1 MVPHDRFTD
10 LRRPPSAIARS
21 STIEHDIMRRVREWM
36 AGGPPPHGLPSLRQ
50 PPTAR
55 AVEDCL
61 DATAVLMD
69 RSPGVSLRGFAT
81 SPRSFVAAHR
91 KRERERRADPD
102 LARHP
107 DPSPVQLDE
116 LARERQPKPRALRLL
131 VRRPHLAKLLEHRL
145 LIPRR
150 DADAGV

>member
-61 DATAVLMD
+61 DETAVLMD
-69 RSPGVSLRGFAT
+69 LVDVVYNMRL
-81 SPRSFVAAHR
+81 AAANQMITKSKQLP
-91 KRERERRADPD
+91 KR
-102 LARHP
+102 LAESH
-107 DPSPVQLDE
+107 
-116 LARERQPKPRALRLL
+116 
-131 VRRPHLAKLLEHRL
+131 
-145 LIPRR
+145 
-150 DADAGV
+150 

>member
-61 DATAVLMD
+61 DETAVLMD
-69 RSPGVSLRGFAT
+69 QSPDPRGASSQRDDG
-81 SPRSFVAAHR
+81 SPR
-91 KRERERRADPD
+91 P
-102 LARHP
+102 
-107 DPSPVQLDE
+107 
-116 LARERQPKPRALRLL
+116 PRALPPGHTA
-131 VRRPHLAKLLEHRL
+131 RPL
-145 LIPRR
+145 PRYPNR
-150 DADAGV
+150 TTPPPTPPP

>member
-61 DATAVLMD
+61 DETAVLMD
-69 RSPGVSLRGFAT
+69 RSQDVYARPHQLHSEVWNALDLIAEDTALGDEILPVDPSKF
-81 SPRSFVAAHR
+81 PHPVV
-91 KRERERRADPD
+91 ERP
-102 LARHP
+102 LARW
-107 DPSPVQLDE
+107 VRLD
-116 LARERQPKPRALRLL
+116 
-131 VRRPHLAKLLEHRL
+131 
-145 LIPRR
+145 
-150 DADAGV
+150 

>member
-10 LRRPPSAIARS
+10 LRRPPSAIVRS
-21 STIEHDIMRRVREWM
+21 PTIEYDIMRRVREWM

-69 RSPGVSLRGFAT
+69 GPPPHGLPSLRQPPTARAVEDCLDAT
-81 SPRSFVAAHR
+81 AVLMDQS
-91 KRERERRADPD
+91 
-102 LARHP
+102 P
-107 DPSPVQLDE
+107 DPP
-116 LARERQPKPRALRLL
+116 
-131 VRRPHLAKLLEHRL
+131 
-145 LIPRR
+145 
-150 DADAGV
+150 AGGATAGSRGAAP

>member
-1 MVPHDRFTD
+1 MVSHDRFTD

-21 STIEHDIMRRVREWM
+21 STIEYDIMRRVREWM

-69 RSPGVSLRGFAT
+69 ESPDPPAEGAARAARSSPSAPARLGPCG
-81 SPRSFVAAHR
+81 SPRSGR
-91 KRERERRADPD
+91 PC
-102 LARHP
+102 
-107 DPSPVQLDE
+107 PSS
-116 LARERQPKPRALRLL
+116 
-131 VRRPHLAKLLEHRL
+131 
-145 LIPRR
+145 
-150 DADAGV
+150 

>member
-61 DATAVLMD
+61 DENAVLMD
-69 RSPGVSLRGFAT
+69 RSPGEASAD
-81 SPRSFVAAHR
+81 SRSQAAHLPHR
-91 KRERERRADPD
+91 ERERERRADPH

-107 DPSPVQLDE
+107 DPAPVQLDE
-116 LARERQPKPRALRLL
+116 LPGKGQ
-131 VRRPHLAKLLEHRL
+131 
-145 LIPRR
+145 
-150 DADAGV
+150 

>member
-1 MVPHDRFTD
+1 MVSHDRFTD

-61 DATAVLMD
+61 DETAVLMD
-69 RSPGVSLRGFAT
+69 RSPGPPAAGGRTPQPHGGSPCPGRPTAVRTAATNCVTSIGFAW
-81 SPRSFVAAHR
+81 
-91 KRERERRADPD
+91 
-102 LARHP
+102 
-107 DPSPVQLDE
+107 
-116 LARERQPKPRALRLL
+116 
-131 VRRPHLAKLLEHRL
+131 
-145 LIPRR
+145 
-150 DADAGV
+150 

>member
-61 DATAVLMD
+61 DETAVLMD
-69 RSPGVSLRGFAT
+69 RSPDPPDSEPTAGSSSRG
-81 SPRSFVAAHR
+81 PWRSC
-91 KRERERRADPD
+91 KEM
-102 LARHP
+102 
-107 DPSPVQLDE
+107 
-116 LARERQPKPRALRLL
+116 
-131 VRRPHLAKLLEHRL
+131 
-145 LIPRR
+145 R
-150 DADAGV
+150 DGRDKF

>member
-61 DATAVLMD
+61 DETAVLMD
-69 RSPGVSLRGFAT
+69 QS
-81 SPRSFVAAHR
+81 
-91 KRERERRADPD
+91 
-102 LARHP
+102 P
-107 DPSPVQLDE
+107 DPPAAGATAGSSG
-116 LARERQPKPRALRLL
+116 RLRLTHRHTQTVSCCL
-131 VRRPHLAKLLEHRL
+131 QRPPDGQWRPAVAGRATVRTRASCTKT
-145 LIPRR
+145 
-150 DADAGV
+150 

>member
-55 AVEDCL
+55 AVDDCL
-61 DATAVLMD
+61 DETAVLMD
-69 RSPGVSLRGFAT
+69 QS
-81 SPRSFVAAHR
+81 
-91 KRERERRADPD
+91 
-102 LARHP
+102 P
-107 DPSPVQLDE
+107 DPPAE
-116 LARERQPKPRALRLL
+116 KR
-131 VRRPHLAKLLEHRL
+131 
-145 LIPRR
+145 RR
-150 DADAGV
+150 DRQAESLGGLEVDHELELGRLRDG

>member
-61 DATAVLMD
+61 DETAVLMD
-69 RSPGVSLRGFAT
+69 RSP
-81 SPRSFVAAHR
+81 
-91 KRERERRADPD
+91 DP
-102 LARHP
+102 
-107 DPSPVQLDE
+107 
-116 LARERQPKPRALRLL
+116 
-131 VRRPHLAKLLEHRL
+131 RRPAPQ
-145 LIPRR
+145 I
-150 DADAGV
+150 DAGQDRQNTDDDPNFLCPSEARIAR

>member
-61 DATAVLMD
+61 DETAVLMD
-69 RSPGVSLRGFAT
+69 LVAVVYYMRLAAANQMITT
-81 SPRSFVAAHR
+81 SKQRP
-91 KRERERRADPD
+91 KR
-102 LARHP
+102 L
-107 DPSPVQLDE
+107 
-116 LARERQPKPRALRLL
+116 
-131 VRRPHLAKLLEHRL
+131 
-145 LIPRR
+145 
-150 DADAGV
+150 ADAHSAWWP